1 MSTSASILRVVSRRA
16 NNLSSTAASHSAVR
30 SFSATAPAALASTV
44 TSNEA
49 DTRVGAAAVMA
60 AAAVAGAGVIGW
72 QSDSKKADCAAI
84 AAVVGKDG
92 FGARCVG

>member
-1 MSTSASILRVVSRRA
+1 MSTSATILRVVSRRA
-16 NNLSSTAASHSAVR
+16 NNLSSTAASHSAGR

-49 DTRVGAAAVMA
+49 DTRVGAAAVM